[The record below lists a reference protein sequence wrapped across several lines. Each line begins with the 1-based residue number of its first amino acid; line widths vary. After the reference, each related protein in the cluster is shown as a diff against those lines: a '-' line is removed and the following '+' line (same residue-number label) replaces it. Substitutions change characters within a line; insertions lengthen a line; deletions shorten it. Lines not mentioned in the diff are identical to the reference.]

1 LVVNAPDSLSFL
13 LFVDNAQMNTAPVSS
28 IQLSKLNVGK
38 HNVKVVVQ
46 SQEALLS
53 LTTKNLISHSLS
65 VSVVNS
71 KLELVT
77 SGELKLQAKAFQFWN
92 NNAIPVASK
101 DSVYVGKKG
110 CESPASSSTVDSL
123 VNTLQSKSF
132 DTERKMIARMQL
144 EADCFLVKDIVK
156 IISTIE
162 LEENRMD
169 CIAASLT
176 KVYDLAVISELLNL
190 VILERNKEALQ
201 QKISQLQNQ

>member
-1 LVVNAPDSLSFL
+1 
-13 LFVDNAQMNTAPVSS
+13 
-28 IQLSKLNVGK
+28 
-38 HNVKVVVQ
+38 
-46 SQEALLS
+46 
-53 LTTKNLISHSLS
+53 
-65 VSVVNS
+65 
-71 KLELVT
+71 
-77 SGELKLQAKAFQFWN
+77 
-92 NNAIPVASK
+92 
-101 DSVYVGKKG
+101 
-110 CESPASSSTVDSL
+110 
-123 VNTLQSKSF
+123 
-132 DTERKMIARMQL
+132 MIARMQL